1 MSAGAQIVVTVK
13 RGVLVEQERQRHVYV
28 DRREVAA
35 LLLIEIQTESVCE
48 KAGGGHL
55 VARRHDGG
63 GLG

>member
-1 MSAGAQIVVTVK
+1 MSNEVSSSK
-13 RGVLVEQERQRHVYV
+13 RHVYV